1 MKPSHLSKFA
11 GASLLALSLTI
22 LPLAVPASAQ
32 DNSGA
37 NKTTLDTTPLQETK
51 NDGDQN
57 YGWLGLLGLIGLAN
71 LFRKEKAHV
80 HLTDPDVASGTGT
93 GTGTRL

>member
-1 MKPSHLSKFA
+1 MKTSHLSKFA

-37 NKTTLDTTPLQETK
+37 NKTTLDTTPLQENK
-51 NDGDQN
+51 NDTAPN

-71 LFRKEKAHV
+71 LFRKNKSHEH
-80 HLTDPDVASGTGT
+80 HTDPDVVSGTGT